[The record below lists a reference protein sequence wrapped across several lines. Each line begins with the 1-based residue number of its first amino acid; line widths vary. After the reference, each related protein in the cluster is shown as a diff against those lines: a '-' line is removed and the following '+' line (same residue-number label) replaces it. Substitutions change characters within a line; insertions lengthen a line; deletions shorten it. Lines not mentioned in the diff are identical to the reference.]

1 MLLDLSRILRD
12 PDVREPFDLTLDFSD
27 MVFGGNAPAQ
37 EPVRASGA
45 ARNSAGV
52 IHLEGTLETTL
63 HCVCDRCAEPFL
75 RETAIPVHAI
85 LESDPE
91 SAESDDIW
99 TFRLT
104 DGKADMDD
112 ILRTAFVLNMD
123 AKQLCKED
131 CKGLCCRCGAN
142 LNRGPCECKPEVD
155 PRLAVLEKL
164 LK

>member
-1 MLLDLSRILRD
+1 MLLDLSKLLRD
-12 PDVREPFDLTLDFSD
+12 PGALERFDLTLDFSD

-37 EPVRASGA
+37 EPVRASGTV
-45 ARNSAGV
+45 RNTAGV
-52 IHLEGTLETTL
+52 LMLDGVLATTL
-63 HCVCDRCAEPFL
+63 HGVCDRCAETFL
-75 RETAIPVHAI
+75 RETEIPVHAI
-85 LESDPE
+85 LESDPD

-123 AKQLCKED
+123 AKQLCRED

-142 LNRGPCECKPEVD
+142 LNRGPCGCKPETD
-155 PRLAVLEKL
+155 PRLAVLKKL

>member
-1 MLLDLSRILRD
+1 MLLDLSGILRD
-12 PDVREPFDLTLDFSD
+12 PGVRESFDLTLDFSD
-27 MVFGGNAPAQ
+27 MVFGGIAPAQ
-37 EPVRASGA
+37 EPVKASGEV
-45 ARNSAGV
+45 RDSAGV
-52 IHLEGTLETTL
+52 LLLEGELSTTL
-63 HCVCDRCAEPFL
+63 PCVCDRCAEPFL
-75 RETAIPVHAI
+75 RETVIPVHAV
-85 LESDPE
+85 LESDPD

-104 DGKADMDD
+104 EGKADMDD

-123 AKQLCKED
+123 AKQLCRED

-142 LNRGPCECKPEVD
+142 LNRGPCECKPETD

>member
-1 MLLDLSRILRD
+1 MLLDLSEILRNSNAQ
-12 PDVREPFDLTLDFSD
+12 EHFDLTLDFSD

-37 EPVRASGA
+37 EPVRASGTV
-45 ARNSAGV
+45 RNTAGV
-52 IHLEGTLETTL
+52 LLLDGMLTTTL

-75 RETAIPVHAI
+75 RETEIPLHAV
-85 LESDPE
+85 LESDPD

-104 DGKADMDD
+104 DGKADLDD

-123 AKQLCKED
+123 AKQLCRED

-142 LNRGPCECKPEVD
+142 LNRGPCDCRPETD
-155 PRLAVLEKL
+155 PRLSVLEKF